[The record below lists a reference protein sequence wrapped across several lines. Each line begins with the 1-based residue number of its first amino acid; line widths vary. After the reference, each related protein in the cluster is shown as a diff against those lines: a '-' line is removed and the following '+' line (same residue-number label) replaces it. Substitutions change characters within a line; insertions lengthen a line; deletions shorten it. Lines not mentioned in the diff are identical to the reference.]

1 MTATAEAEAVHRAT
15 IPVMEA
21 GRLETDGIAALEEAG
36 CLRVTGVAGP
46 GERERLRA
54 ELAPYMQRARV
65 ETGSD
70 PREFLPGH
78 TRRIIGLVRRSEV
91 VRDWVMHPMP
101 RRLCDHFLQ
110 PNCDA
115 RYQLHLTSAL
125 EVGPG
130 AREQLLHREEDTLPY
145 FPLPR
150 PNLVL
155 ATMWAVSDF
164 RADNGATLLV
174 PGSHRWPKERRPREE
189 EIAAAEMEA
198 GSVLVW
204 LGGTLHGA
212 GANVSEDWRY
222 GVILTYSVGWVR
234 QEENQALAVPDQV
247 ARELPKDLLD
257 MIGHTTNGLLGFSDT
272 FFAEGAPQYDGIMEM
287 NRQRPMAGKA

>member
-1 MTATAEAEAVHRAT
+1 MTATADAGAMHRAA
-15 IPVMEA
+15 IPAIEA
-21 GRLETDGIAALEEAG
+21 GRLEADGIAALEEAG
-36 CLRVTGVAGP
+36 CLIVTGVAGR
-46 GERERLRA
+46 GERERLRT
-54 ELAPYMQRARV
+54 ELAPYLERAPV
-65 ETGSD
+65 KAGND
-70 PREFLPGH
+70 PKEFLPEC

-91 VRDWVMHPMP
+91 VRDWVMHAMP

-110 PNCDA
+110 PNCDD
-115 RYQLHLTSAL
+115 RYQLHLTAAL
-125 EVGPG
+125 EIGPG
-130 AREQLLHREEDTLPY
+130 ARRQLLHREEDTLPY

-164 RADNGATLLV
+164 TADNGATLLV

-189 EIAAAEMEA
+189 EIAIAAMEA

-212 GANVSEDWRY
+212 GANVSDDWRY

-247 ARELPKDLLD
+247 ACELPKDLLD
-257 MIGHTTNGLLGFSDT
+257 MIGHTTNGLLGISDRFSDR
-272 FFAEGAPQYDGIMEM
+272 APEYDGIMEM
-287 NRQRPMAGKA
+287 NR

>member
-1 MTATAEAEAVHRAT
+1 MTATAEAVATGRAT
-15 IPVMEA
+15 IPTTNID
-21 GRLETDGIAALEEAG
+21 RLETDGIPALEDAG
-36 CLRVTGVAGP
+36 CLVVTGVATRSG
-46 GERERLRA
+46 RQRLRT
-54 ELAPYMQRARV
+54 ELAPYMARTRV
-65 ETGSD
+65 QEGND
-70 PREFLPGH
+70 PGAFFPGH
-78 TRRIIGLVRRSEV
+78 TRRIISLVRRSDV
-91 VRDWVMHPMP
+91 VRDWIMHPMP

-110 PNCDA
+110 PNCDD

-130 AREQLLHREEDTLPY
+130 AHKQLLHREEDTLPY

-164 RADNGATLLV
+164 TADNGGTLLV
-174 PGSHRWPKERRPREE
+174 PGSHRWAKERRPREE
-189 EIAAAEMEA
+189 EIAATEMEA

-212 GANVSEDWRY
+212 GANVSDNWRY

-234 QEENQALAVPDQV
+234 QEENQALAVPEQL

-257 MIGHTTNGLLGFSDT
+257 MIGHTTNGLLGLSDRGFGKGT
-272 FFAEGAPQYDGIMEM
+272 PAYDGIMEM
-287 NRQRPMAGKA
+287 NR

>member
-1 MTATAEAEAVHRAT
+1 MTATADAGAMHRAA
-15 IPVMEA
+15 IPLIEA
-21 GRLETDGIAALEEAG
+21 DRLEADGIAALEEAG
-36 CLRVTGVAGP
+36 CLIVTGVAGR

-54 ELAPYMQRARV
+54 ELAPYLERAPV
-65 ETGSD
+65 EAGND
-70 PREFLPGH
+70 PKEFLPEC
-78 TRRIIGLVRRSEV
+78 TRRIIGLVRRSEI
-91 VRDWVMHPMP
+91 VRDWVMHAMP

-115 RYQLHLTSAL
+115 RYQLHLTAAL
-125 EVGPG
+125 EIGPG
-130 AREQLLHREEDTLPY
+130 ARRQLLHREEDTLPY

-164 RADNGATLLV
+164 TVDNGATLLV
-174 PGSHRWPKERRPREE
+174 PGSHRWSKERRPREE
-189 EIAAAEMEA
+189 EIAIAAMEA

-212 GANVSEDWRY
+212 GANVSDDWRY

-257 MIGHTTNGLLGFSDT
+257 MIGHTTNGLLGISDRFSDR
-272 FFAEGAPQYDGIMEM
+272 APEYDGIMEM
-287 NRQRPMAGKA
+287 NR

>member
-1 MTATAEAEAVHRAT
+1 MERAT
-15 IPVMEA
+15 IPVTDVD
-21 GRLETDGIAALEEAG
+21 RLETEGIAALEDAG
-36 CLRVTGVAGP
+36 CLVVTGVAAAA
-46 GERERLRA
+46 ERQRLRT
-54 ELAPYMQRARV
+54 ELAPYMERTRV
-65 ETGSD
+65 EEGDD
-70 PREFLPGH
+70 PETFFPGF
-78 TRRIIGLVRRSEV
+78 TRRIISLVRRSEV
-91 VRDWVMHPMP
+91 VRDWIMHPMP

-110 PNCDA
+110 PNCDD

-130 AREQLLHREEDTLPY
+130 ARAQLLHREEDTLPY

-164 RADNGATLLV
+164 TADNGGTLLA
-174 PGSHRWPKERRPREE
+174 PGSHRWPKERRPADEE
-189 EIAAAEMEA
+189 VAAAQMEA

-204 LGGTLHGA
+204 LGGTLHAA
-212 GANVSEDWRY
+212 GANVSDNWRY

-234 QEENQALAVPDQV
+234 QEENQALAVPEQV

-257 MIGHTTNGLLGFSDT
+257 MIGHTTNGLLGLSDRGFS
-272 FFAEGAPQYDGIMEM
+272 EGAPAYDGIMEM
-287 NRQRPMAGKA
+287 NR

>member
-1 MTATAEAEAVHRAT
+1 MTATVEGKVTQRAAV
-15 IPVMEA
+15 PVVPPD
-21 GRLETDGIAALEEAG
+21 RLETEGIAALEDAG
-36 CLRVTGVAGP
+36 CLIVTGIAEP
-46 GERERLRA
+46 AERRRLRT
-54 ELAPYMQRARV
+54 ELARYLERAGV
-65 ETGSD
+65 EEGND
-70 PREFLPGH
+70 PEAFLPGC

-91 VRDWVMHPMP
+91 VRDWVMHAMP

-115 RYQLHLTSAL
+115 RYQLHLTAAL
-125 EVGPG
+125 EIGPG
-130 AREQLLHREEDTLPY
+130 ARRQLLHREEDTLPY

-164 RADNGATLLV
+164 TADNGATLLV

-189 EIAAAEMEA
+189 EIAIAAMDA

-212 GANVSEDWRY
+212 GANVSDDWRY

-257 MIGHTTNGLLGFSDT
+257 MIGHTTNGLLGISDRFSDR
-272 FFAEGAPQYDGIMEM
+272 APEYDGIMEM
-287 NRQRPMAGKA
+287 NR

>member
-1 MTATAEAEAVHRAT
+1 MTAPAQVRATNGAAIPATELDRLEAEG
-15 IPVMEA
+15 IP
-21 GRLETDGIAALEEAG
+21 ALEEAG
-36 CLRVTGVAGP
+36 CLVVTGIAGP
-46 GERERLRA
+46 ADRQRLRT
-54 ELAPYMQRARV
+54 ELAPYMERARV
-65 ETGSD
+65 EEGND
-70 PREFLPGH
+70 PKAFLPGY
-78 TRRIIGLVRRSEV
+78 TRRVISLVRRSEV
-91 VRDWVMHPMP
+91 VRDWVMHSMS
-101 RRLCDHFLQ
+101 RHLCDHFLQ
-110 PNCDA
+110 PNCDG
-115 RYQLHLTSAL
+115 RYQLHVTGAL

-130 AREQLLHREEDTLPY
+130 ARKQLLHREEDTLPY

-164 RADNGATLLV
+164 TAENGGTLLV

-212 GANVSEDWRY
+212 GANVSSNWRY

-234 QEENQALAVPDQV
+234 QEENQALAVPEKV

-257 MIGHTTNGLLGFSDT
+257 MIGHTTNGLLGFSDA
-272 FFAEGAPQYDGIMEM
+272 FFAEGAPAYDGALVEM
-287 NRQRPMAGKA
+287 NQ